1 LNKDN
6 YIQIF
11 KAAFGKLFQWSD
23 FYSPQW
29 FWALLIIPI
38 IIIVYF
44 YKEKN
49 DVIELH
55 YSSSKGFGTNTPIAL
70 LRHIPFVLTILSIAF
85 FTLALARPQDAK
97 SWEETKTE
105 GIDMVVTLDVSQS
118 MEAKDFKPNRLEAS
132 KKIASEFINTRK
144 NDRFGLVIFGDESFT
159 QCPLTIDH
167 KRIIELFKDVSIG
180 MVGGSTAIGS
190 GIATSV
196 KRLKDSEAK
205 SKVIILLTDGVNNS
219 GFIDPKI
226 ASELAAEYEI
236 KTYTIGIGSNGTAKA
251 PVGIMANGKFKYGI
265 TKVEI
270 DEKLLKSIADLTG
283 GQYFRATDNDK
294 LKQIYSVINKL
305 EKTEIEEFKY
315 TNYKE
320 KYRPF
325 IFFALTIM
333 VLEFILRNSLFRSF
347 I

>member
-1 LNKDN
+1 MNKDN

-38 IIIVYF
+38 IVIVYF

-105 GIDMVVTLDVSQS
+105 GIDMIVTLDVSQS

-205 SKVIILLTDGVNNS
+205 SKVIILLTDGVNTNNE
-219 GFIDPKI
+219 ITPRT
-226 ASELAAEYEI
+226 AAEIAKTFGI
-236 KTYTIGIGSNGTAKA
+236 KLYIIGIGKR
-251 PVGIMANGKFKYGI
+251 KFTEIIRDRFGRKR
-265 TKVEI
+265 KVEKETKI
-270 DEKLLKSIADLTG
+270 DIKEMTEISELTG
-283 GQYFRATDNDK
+283 GKFFRATNQEA
-294 LKQIYSVINKL
+294 LKNIYEEIDKL
-305 EKTEIEEFKY
+305 EKTELASLKY
-315 TNYKE
+315 YKKTE
-320 KYRPF
+320 LFLP
-325 IFFALTIM
+325 FALIGLLLLALSKTLNITIFKTI
-333 VLEFILRNSLFRSF
+333 E
-347 I
+347 

>member
-1 LNKDN
+1 MNKDN

-11 KAAFGKLFQWSD
+11 KASFGKLFQWSE

-29 FWALLIIPI
+29 FWALIVIPL

-55 YSSSKGFGTNTPIAL
+55 YSSSKGFGSTTPLAF
-70 LRHIPFVLTILSIAF
+70 LRHIPFALTIFSIAF
-85 FTLALARPQDAK
+85 FILALARPQDAK

-105 GIDMVVTLDVSQS
+105 GIDMVITLDVSQS

-205 SKVIILLTDGVNNS
+205 SKVIILLTDGVNTNNE
-219 GFIDPKI
+219 ITPRT
-226 ASELAAEYEI
+226 AAEIAKTFDI
-236 KTYTIGIGSNGTAKA
+236 KLYIIGIGKR
-251 PVGIMANGKFKYGI
+251 KFTEVVRDRFGRKR
-265 TKVEI
+265 KVEKETKI
-270 DEKLLKSIADLTG
+270 DIKEMTEISELTG
-283 GQYFRATDNDK
+283 GEFFRATNQEA
-294 LKQIYSVINKL
+294 LKNIYEEIDKL
-305 EKTEIEEFKY
+305 EKTELASLKY
-315 TNYKE
+315 YKKTE
-320 KYRPF
+320 LFLP
-325 IFFALTIM
+325 FALIGLLLLALSKALDITIFKTI
-333 VLEFILRNSLFRSF
+333 E
-347 I
+347 

>member
-1 LNKDN
+1 MNKDN

-205 SKVIILLTDGVNNS
+205 SKVIILLTDGVNTNNE
-219 GFIDPKI
+219 ITPRT
-226 ASELAAEYEI
+226 AAEIAKTFGI
-236 KTYTIGIGSNGTAKA
+236 KLYIIGIGKR
-251 PVGIMANGKFKYGI
+251 KFTEIIRDRFGRKR
-265 TKVEI
+265 KVEKETKI
-270 DEKLLKSIADLTG
+270 DIKEMTEISELTG
-283 GQYFRATDNDK
+283 GKFFRATNQEA
-294 LKQIYSVINKL
+294 LKNIYEEIDKL
-305 EKTEIEEFKY
+305 EKTELASLKY
-315 TNYKE
+315 YKKTE
-320 KYRPF
+320 LFLP
-325 IFFALTIM
+325 FALIGLLLLALSKTLNITIFKTI
-333 VLEFILRNSLFRSF
+333 E
-347 I
+347 

>member
-1 LNKDN
+1 MNKDN

-105 GIDMVVTLDVSQS
+105 GIDMIVTLDVSQS

-205 SKVIILLTDGVNNS
+205 SKVIILLTDGVNTNNE
-219 GFIDPKI
+219 ITPRT
-226 ASELAAEYEI
+226 AAEIAKTFGI
-236 KTYTIGIGSNGTAKA
+236 KLYIIGIGKR
-251 PVGIMANGKFKYGI
+251 KFTEIIRDRFGRKR
-265 TKVEI
+265 KVEKETKI
-270 DEKLLKSIADLTG
+270 DIKEMTEISELTG
-283 GQYFRATDNDK
+283 GKFFRATNQEA
-294 LKQIYSVINKL
+294 LKNIYEEIDKL
-305 EKTEIEEFKY
+305 EKTELASLKY
-315 TNYKE
+315 YKKTE
-320 KYRPF
+320 LFLP
-325 IFFALTIM
+325 FALIGLLLLALSKTLNITIFKTI
-333 VLEFILRNSLFRSF
+333 E
-347 I
+347 

>member
-1 LNKDN
+1 MV
-6 YIQIF
+6 
-11 KAAFGKLFQWSD
+11 
-23 FYSPQW
+23 
-29 FWALLIIPI
+29 
-38 IIIVYF
+38 IVYF

-105 GIDMVVTLDVSQS
+105 GIDMIVTLDVSQS

-205 SKVIILLTDGVNNS
+205 SKVIILLTDGVNTNNE
-219 GFIDPKI
+219 ITPRT
-226 ASELAAEYEI
+226 AAEIAKTFGI
-236 KTYTIGIGSNGTAKA
+236 KLYIIGIGKR
-251 PVGIMANGKFKYGI
+251 KFTEIIRDRFGRKR
-265 TKVEI
+265 KVEKETKI
-270 DEKLLKSIADLTG
+270 DIKEMTEISELTG
-283 GQYFRATDNDK
+283 GKFFRATNQEA
-294 LKQIYSVINKL
+294 LKNIYEEIDKL
-305 EKTEIEEFKY
+305 EKTELASLKY
-315 TNYKE
+315 YKKTE
-320 KYRPF
+320 LFLP
-325 IFFALTIM
+325 FALIGLLLLALSKTLNITIFKTI
-333 VLEFILRNSLFRSF
+333 E
-347 I
+347 

>member
-11 KAAFGKLFQWSD
+11 KASFGKLFQWSE

-29 FWALLIIPI
+29 FWALIVIPL

-55 YSSSKGFGTNTPIAL
+55 YSSSKGFGSTTPLAF
-70 LRHIPFVLTILSIAF
+70 LRHIPFALTIFSIAF
-85 FTLALARPQDAK
+85 FILALARPQDAK

-105 GIDMVVTLDVSQS
+105 GIDMVITLDVSQS

-205 SKVIILLTDGVNNS
+205 SKVIILLTDGVNTNNE
-219 GFIDPKI
+219 ITPRT
-226 ASELAAEYEI
+226 AAEIAKTFDI
-236 KTYTIGIGSNGTAKA
+236 KLYIIGIGKR
-251 PVGIMANGKFKYGI
+251 KFTEVVRDRFGRKR
-265 TKVEI
+265 KVEKETKI
-270 DEKLLKSIADLTG
+270 DIKEMTEISELTG
-283 GQYFRATDNDK
+283 GEFFRATNQEA
-294 LKQIYSVINKL
+294 LKNIYEEIDKL
-305 EKTEIEEFKY
+305 EKTELASLKY
-315 TNYKE
+315 YKKTE
-320 KYRPF
+320 LFLP
-325 IFFALTIM
+325 FALIGLLLLALSKALDITIFKTI
-333 VLEFILRNSLFRSF
+333 E
-347 I
+347 

>member
-1 LNKDN
+1 MNKDN

-205 SKVIILLTDGVNNS
+205 SKVIILLTDGVNTNNEITPRTS
-219 GFIDPKI
+219 AEI
-226 ASELAAEYEI
+226 AKTFGI
-236 KTYTIGIGSNGTAKA
+236 KLYIIGIGKR
-251 PVGIMANGKFKYGI
+251 KFTEIIRDRFGRKR
-265 TKVEI
+265 KVEKETKI
-270 DEKLLKSIADLTG
+270 DIKEMTEISELTG
-283 GQYFRATDNDK
+283 GKFFRATNQEA
-294 LKQIYSVINKL
+294 LKNIYEEIDKL
-305 EKTEIEEFKY
+305 EKTELASLKY
-315 TNYKE
+315 YKKTE
-320 KYRPF
+320 LFLP
-325 IFFALTIM
+325 FALIGLLLLALSKTLNITIFKTI
-333 VLEFILRNSLFRSF
+333 E
-347 I
+347 